1 MHNAFLLM
9 LSFGHPVK
17 AFLLIALSWNS
28 PQTSA
33 QIADLQLTNS
43 V

>member
-1 MHNAFLLM
+1 M

-33 QIADLQLTNS
+33 EIVDLQPTKS